1 MKHFLFVF
9 LFFLSLNF
17 SISDSIAAEIVV
29 VDKSPVRA
37 VNERGISRKTVKC
50 HIRLSGEIRPGDAKR
65 LKEALSN
72 FPKKPWTK
80 IGLCLDSIGGSFSE
94 GIRIAEMLLG
104 KGLKFSSDD
113 ETGHLSIFTYI
124 EKDKKCFSACAII
137 FMAGHYYELEE
148 STGYLTERYLHVK
161 GKLGFHS
168 PYITLD
174 QSQYD
179 KETVENAYNL
189 AALAV
194 RNLAKLGHGLKVGGF
209 SPNFNFMPQALII
222 EMLSRGKNEFYK
234 IDTVHKAKINFIE
247 LTGFR
252 KPKNLNSCHYNNI
265 CGNVYYD
272 HLIGHDKPAQNNSK
286 NSGTCWKNWQ
296 SKRRGNQSLLFQ
308 SGHGGEA
315 LYFCVLR
322 WSKQKIGHL
331 EYYSELVESDKK
343 KLDVYDFTLAPNSY
357 YYPHHTKIE
366 ALAR

>member
-9 LFFLSLNF
+9 LFFLSFN
-17 SISDSIAAEIVV
+17 STVSNSIAAEIVV
-29 VDKSPVRA
+29 VDKAPMRA
-37 VNERGISRKTVKC
+37 VNESGLSRKISKC
-50 HIRLSGEIRPGDAKR
+50 HIRLIGKIRPGDAKQ

-113 ETGHLSIFTYI
+113 EAGNLSIFTYI
-124 EKDKKCFSACAII
+124 EKDKKCYSACAII
-137 FMAGHYYELEE
+137 FMAGHCHEIKENV
-148 STGYLTERYLHVK
+148 GYLTERYLHVK

-194 RNLAKLGHGLKVGGF
+194 RNLAKLGHGLTSGGL
-209 SPNFNFMPQALII
+209 SPNYKFMPQALII

-234 IDTVHKAKINFIE
+234 IDTVHRAKINFIE
-247 LTGFR
+247 LIGVK
-252 KPKNLNSCHYNNI
+252 KPKNLNSCHYNKI
-265 CGNVYYD
+265 CQNAYYSYLNGQLD
-272 HLIGHDKPAQNNSK
+272 FAKDNSNSK
-286 NSGTCWKNWQ
+286 CWEDWRSQ
-296 SKRRGNQSLLFQ
+296 RRNNQTLLFQ

-315 LYFCVLR
+315 VYYCALR
-322 WSKQKIGHL
+322 WSNKKSGHL
-331 EYYSELVESDKK
+331 EYYYELVDSDKK
-343 KLDVYDFTLAPNSY
+343 TLEDYYFTLAPNSY
-357 YYPHHTKIE
+357 YYPPQTKIE
-366 ALAR
+366 TLAR